1 MSYGAQNSDIGS
13 PGDSRCELGAHS
25 NHLLKQ
31 CLHLCVCIYE
41 NIGYLTDCSCSDVEV
56 VGEPENIPIKYIC
69 GILVEKL
76 FIWLVNVFLGIS
88 KRCQYTIPH
97 CLVRN
102 LLQLMFLMVVP
113 MALGAPLRLTAA
125 SGSSGSGSVTGNV
138 SNVVIIR
145 SSVVGSVN
153 ITEYNRVCWLDA
165 DCVVLYPI
173 CKNRPSS
180 CRCMS
185 PGICVLLRKHGQK
198 CTSDDSCE
206 DTMHCVLAK
215 NQNFDNEGPR
225 ITGVCSC
232 VPRSRYNPF
241 LRRCFKRSDEERS
254 TGEDIS
260 RVSEFPHSGDE
271 NAIVREGLPS
281 TRGAERYVP
290 HFPDLP
296 DPGGEDVNAPDEIPA
311 TYDGAILVGFLSLGL
326 VILCLGLAMWCHYT
340 SSRLRTQ
347 QLLHPQPQSHE
358 RLYASYASLHHTYG
372 RPCSVPPD
380 DKAAENI
387 PLDMFIPPPEMYQTP
402 GFRNYLSI
410 SDSVASTSRTE
421 DYLNMSRAERSRTL
435 R

>member
-1 MSYGAQNSDIGS
+1 LIQQCHHFCIFID
-13 PGDSRCELGAHS
+13 E
-25 NHLLKQ
+25 NH
-31 CLHLCVCIYE
+31 
-41 NIGYLTDCSCSDVEV
+41 TDRSCSDVEV
-56 VGEPENIPIKYIC
+56 AGEPENIQIRYIC
-69 GILVEKL
+69 GILVHKL
-76 FIWLVNVFLGIS
+76 FICLMNVFLGIS

-97 CLVRN
+97 YLARN

-113 MALGAPLRLTAA
+113 VMLGAPLRLTAA
-125 SGSSGSGSVTGNV
+125 SGSSGSSSVNGNI

-145 SSVVGSVN
+145 SSVVGAVN

-165 DCVVLYPI
+165 DCFVLYPI
-173 CKNRPSS
+173 CQNRPSS

-206 DTMHCVLAK
+206 DTMHCVSAK
-215 NQNFDNEGPR
+215 NQDVDNEGPR
-225 ITGVCSC
+225 ITGVCRC

-254 TGEDIS
+254 IAEDMS
-260 RVSEFPHSGDE
+260 RLSEFPHSGGE
-271 NAIVREGLPS
+271 NAIVREGFPS
-281 TRGAERYVP
+281 SHGVERYVP
-290 HFPDLP
+290 PFPDLP
-296 DPGGEDVNAPDEIPA
+296 DPGGEDINAPDEIPA

-347 QLLHPQPQSHE
+347 QLLHQPQSHE
-358 RLYASYASLHHTYG
+358 RLYTAYASLHHTYG
-372 RPCSVPPD
+372 RQSPLPPD
-380 DKAAENI
+380 DKAAESI
-387 PLDMFIPPPEMYQTP
+387 PLDMFIPPPKMYQTP

-410 SDSVASTSRTE
+410 SDSVVGTSRPE
-421 DYLNMSRAERSRTL
+421 ESLNVLRAERSRTL